1 MMQRLQV
8 LNVMQKFDII
18 KQRFSR
24 KILFEI
30 DPVILI
36 FIFTSIFFIF
46 AFLLV
51 PVFMMVETAFFSDGA
66 FSLRWFS
73 NILSSFYV
81 SLSPQG
87 SLYTYIPRI
96 NTIYVTGVDYGVIL
110 NSLIVASFTTII
122 ASLLG
127 IVIAFIF
134 ARYEF
139 PGKKV
144 LRVITLIPLLVTPFV
159 NAYVV
164 KKIFD
169 PTTGLINWFLYDALH
184 IIPWRVWL
192 DGLAAVIVTQSITYY
207 PIVLLNVYASLMNID
222 PSLEEQGEN
231 LGARGFTLFRK
242 ITLPLAFPGLAA
254 GATLVFIFSLEDL
267 GAPIVFQGH
276 PYVQKLM
283 SYQIYS
289 NFIRAT
295 GQRPP
300 EIAALSVI
308 MLALALAGFLL
319 IRKYVSMRAYAMI
332 SRGGRWKPRFTKLGL
347 KGLLIVYFIITP
359 IVIFTILPQV
369 GTIILAFS
377 TRWNNVFPDGFTL
390 DNLIQIFAN
399 PRVSGFVMRSIL
411 YSLAAVIVIILIGIA
426 TAYTANR
433 VKLSGI
439 TVLDTL
445 ATSPI
450 AIPGIVIAIGYFYFY
465 TQFFRGTF
473 LDPRNPLYFDP
484 AIVLIIAYAIRRMP
498 FTARSIYAGLQQV
511 HYNLEEASMNL
522 GAKRFKTIRSIV
534 MPLISLNI
542 ISGAMISFIYSISEV
557 SVSVT
562 LGALN
567 IDKSPLTVY
576 MANVW
581 VSSVGSAQIAAALG
595 LLLMVIQ
602 LSVIIIVT
610 LGFKQRYA
618 FIGV

>member
-1 MMQRLQV
+1 
-8 LNVMQKFDII
+8 MQKLNTI

-24 KILFEI
+24 KIFFEI
-30 DPVILI
+30 DLVVLAFIFISLF
-36 FIFTSIFFIF
+36 FIFT
-46 AFLLV
+46 FLLV
-51 PVFMMVETAFFSDGA
+51 PVIMMVETAFLSDGT
-66 FSLRWFS
+66 FSLRWFN
-73 NILSSFYV
+73 NILSSYYIN
-81 SLSPQG
+81 LNPQG
-87 SLYTYIPRI
+87 SLYTYIPKI
-96 NTIYVTGVDYGVIL
+96 STIYVTGIDCGVIF

-127 IVIAFIF
+127 IIIAFVF

-144 LRVITLIPLLVTPFV
+144 LRIITLIPLLITPFV

-169 PTTGLINWFLYDALH
+169 PTTGLINWFLYDILH
-184 IIPWRVWL
+184 IIPWRIWL
-192 DGLAAVIVTQSITYY
+192 DGLAAVILTQSITYY
-207 PIVLLNVYASLMNID
+207 PIVLLNFYASLMNVD

-283 SYQIYS
+283 SYQIFS
-289 NFIRAT
+289 NFIRST

-300 EIAALSVI
+300 EIAALSVV
-308 MLALALAGFLL
+308 MLVLALAGFLL
-319 IRKYVSMRAYAMI
+319 IKKYVSMRTYAMI
-332 SRGGRWKPRFTKLGL
+332 SRGGRWKARLTKLRL
-347 KGLLIVYFIITP
+347 KGLLIVYFIIVP

-369 GTIILAFS
+369 GTVLLAFS
-377 TRWNNVFPDGFTL
+377 TRWNDVFPDGVTL
-390 DNLIQIFAN
+390 NNLIQIFAN
-399 PRVSGFVMRSIL
+399 PRVSGFVVRSVL
-411 YSLAAVIVIILIGIA
+411 YSLAAVIIIILIGIA
-426 TAYTANR
+426 TAYTASR
-433 VKLSGI
+433 VRLSGI
-439 TVLDTL
+439 TALDAL
-445 ATSPI
+445 ATLPI

-465 TQFFRGTF
+465 SQFFQGTF

-484 AIVLIIAYAIRRMP
+484 AIVLIIAYAVRRMP

-511 HYNLEEASMNL
+511 HYNLEEASMSL
-522 GAKRFKTIRSIV
+522 GAKRFRTIRSIV
-534 MPLISLNI
+534 MPLISLNV

-562 LGALN
+562 LGVLN

-602 LSVIIIVT
+602 LSVIAIVT